1 MFWDGKMQKISNHHN
16 SCVGVKKVERWMKQ
30 KETIKNLSNMKATKI
45 ISACAVL
52 AALAS
57 CSNEHELSQ
66 QSAEDTPIRIQANVG
81 GITTRAAS
89 DIQSQFFEAGEII
102 GIFLK
107 EHLESGQQKVAT
119 YTNPIEGTVNTTTQT
134 NIDLATPQYF
144 PANGRGVDCLAIY
157 PKDVANNPNSFS
169 VQENQSGAA
178 NYKASDLMYAYTAN
192 TAKGND
198 IELTFKHLLSKII
211 VEVKADDSVNPSV
224 LSDVYVDLC
233 NTNKTIGITVD
244 DIAQGYESA
253 PKSVSVSGNPSTPAN
268 IVMGKPGVS
277 DSDSKKTNEVA
288 AIIVPQTIANTNT
301 FIQVRLNN
309 GTENYATYNYT
320 PSANVTFKG
329 SKSYK
334 YTITLKAGA
343 IEVSNVTITDWSYA
357 GNTNGEA
364 TLD

>member
-1 MFWDGKMQKISNHHN
+1 
-16 SCVGVKKVERWMKQ
+16 
-30 KETIKNLSNMKATKI
+30 MKATKI

-52 AALAS
+52 VALAS
-57 CSNEHELSQ
+57 CSNDLSQ
-66 QSAEDTPIRIQANVG
+66 PTAEDTPIRIQANVG

-89 DIQSQFFEAGEII
+89 NIQGAQFDAGGKI

-107 EHLESGQQKVAT
+107 EHLTTGQTKVAN
-119 YTNPIEGTVNTTTQT
+119 YSNPIEGTVNSTTQT
-134 NIDLATPQYF
+134 KIDLGSTQYF
-144 PANGRGVDCLAIY
+144 PSNGRGVDCLAIY
-157 PKDVANNPNSFS
+157 PMKIGSTNIDNSINSFS
-169 VQENQSGAA
+169 VEEDQSNAD
-178 NYKASDLMYAYTAN
+178 NYKASDLMYAYTEN
-192 TAKGND
+192 TPKGND
-198 IELTFKHLLSKII
+198 INLTFKHLLSKII

-224 LSDVYVDLC
+224 LNDVYVDLC
-233 NTNKTIGITVD
+233 NTNKTIDITVD

-320 PSANVTFKG
+320 PSADQRFEG
-329 SKSYK
+329 SKYYK
-334 YTITLKAGA
+334 YTITLKAGS
-343 IEVSNVTITDWSYA
+343 ISVSNVTIADWYDDTENLPGQGIGDA
-357 GNTNGEA
+357 I
-364 TLD
+364 LD